1 MRSCGPPAA
10 DLMMS
15 HINSYVR
22 EASDD
27 KTSYELMTRRF
38 GIEFADLFNIKRIPA
53 NEIILKPSLLGIEQ
67 KVDTLKFFLISVNVE
82 TFFDINRTLNLF
94 NITLNFFFNKGRR
107 I

>member
-1 MRSCGPPAA
+1 
-10 DLMMS
+10 MMS

-53 NEIILKPSLLGIEQ
+53 NEIILKPSLLDIEQ
-67 KVDTLKFFLISVNVE
+67 KVDTLKFFGSSGMTV
-82 TFFDINRTLNLF
+82 
-94 NITLNFFFNKGRR
+94 GRFLPR
-107 I
+107 SFI

>member
-1 MRSCGPPAA
+1 
-10 DLMMS
+10 
-15 HINSYVR
+15 
-22 EASDD
+22 
-27 KTSYELMTRRF
+27 MTRRF

-94 NITLNFFFNKGRR
+94 NITLNFFSIREEGSE
-107 I
+107 

>member
-1 MRSCGPPAA
+1 
-10 DLMMS
+10 
-15 HINSYVR
+15 
-22 EASDD
+22 
-27 KTSYELMTRRF
+27 MTRRF

-94 NITLNFFFNKGRR
+94 NITLNFFSIREE
-107 I
+107 